1 MAVRI
6 KDVAKK
12 AGVSTAT
19 VSRVINDQYVSPD
32 LKNRVLAAIKELKY
46 RPDYY
51 AKGLRTNR
59 TFTVGMVLPDISNP
73 HFPLIFRGA
82 EDELRKSNV
91 SLIMAN
97 SDGNSQYE
105 LEAIRML
112 FSKHIDG
119 LLFISS
125 GYNKEVEKEIIESG
139 IPTVFVGRKW
149 ENKFPSLSADSYK
162 AMMEMLNYLYET
174 DHRNLLFLGGPDN
187 ISSSNERLNAFINF
201 SDNHENMITRYI
213 TGNFSYESGYDRTLA
228 TLMNNKAD
236 FDAIVC
242 ANDLIAYGA
251 IDACKS
257 LNLKIPEQ
265 LSVTGFDDSFTA
277 EHFSPSLTTVALP
290 TFEMG
295 RKAAELLSEY
305 IENTRKGNVEIVLS
319 GSVVIRNSTAK
330 QKIYNYS
337 DMEE

>member
-19 VSRVINDQYVSPD
+19 VSRVLNDQFVSPA
-32 LKNRVLAAIKELKY
+32 LKSKVHEAIKELNY

-82 EDELRKSNV
+82 EAEFRKSNV
-91 SLIMAN
+91 SLLMAN
-97 SDGNSQYE
+97 SDGNSKYE

-125 GYNKEVEKEIIESG
+125 GYNEDVERELVDSE
-139 IPTVFVGRKW
+139 IPTIFVGRKW
-149 ENKFPSLSADSYK
+149 GKKFPSVSADGYK
-162 AMMEMLNYLYET
+162 AMNEMLEHLHNTGHSKLLY
-174 DHRNLLFLGGPDN
+174 LGGPDN
-187 ISSSNERLNAFINF
+187 ISSSKERFYAVKDFVDKC
-201 SDNHENMITRYI
+201 DNTEAEFVS
-213 TGNFSYESGYDRTLA
+213 GSFSYDSGYERALSILKDKRS
-228 TLMNNKAD
+228 

-251 IDACKS
+251 IDACKH
-257 LNLKIPEQ
+257 LDIKIPED

-295 RKAAELLSEY
+295 RKAAEVLGQY
-305 IENTRKGNVEIVLS
+305 IENERTRKTDVVLS
-319 GSVVIRNSTAK
+319 GSIVIRNSTSK
-330 QKIYNYS
+330 R
-337 DMEE
+337 EE